1 MGKGGSEVFS
11 VSTAIFLKR
20 ELLKSKFSH
29 KKNWVKTQDGFTVL
43 ELVSVLVLLG
53 ILSSMAVPKYIALQ
67 DQSSDQTIKKAVN
80 QLNAQVR
87 EIFKKNKLVDES
99 TGPYQGYKGDLG
111 PEVIVTGQAPDT
123 PGSGTIRLI
132 KNSDTY
138 AIVWNPGVQKDT
150 KAPGHFKL
158 GDKI

>member
-1 MGKGGSEVFS
+1 VFS
-11 VSTAIFLKR
+11 VSRAIFLKWK
-20 ELLKSKFSH
+20 LLKRRFSP
-29 KKNWVKTQDGFTVL
+29 KKSGLKTQLGFTVL

-67 DQSSDQTIKKAVN
+67 DQTSDLTIKKAVN

-111 PEVIVTGQAPDT
+111 PDVILTGQASDT
-123 PGSGTIRLI
+123 PGSGTIRLV

-138 AIVWNPGVQKDT
+138 EIVWNPGAQKDT

-158 GDKI
+158 GYKI